1 MRVSGEDR
9 DRRMRLNWY
18 LGLSDFFRDHADAEI
33 DDETLERRKR
43 LNRDLGDIDD
53 IIGVM
58 NGIKKNKIFAPGP
71 LESAVSL
78 FEEDSDDPEIFD
90 SGDSISITLGLPN
103 AKPGEIGISVGK
115 DRIYIKLARI
125 GYAKEIELPLE
136 VVHEGSRATYKN
148 GVLDIVMMKAPGDT
162 PKVPVNG

>member
-9 DRRMRLNWY
+9 DRRKGLNWY

-33 DDETLERRKR
+33 DDETRERRKR

-53 IIGVM
+53 IIRVM
-58 NGIKKNKIFAPGP
+58 NGIKKDKIFALGP

-90 SGDSISITLGLPN
+90 SEDSISITLGLPN
-103 AKPGEIGISVGK
+103 AKPGEIEISMGK
-115 DRIYIKLARI
+115 DRISIRLARI

-136 VVHEGSRATYKN
+136 IVHAGSRATYKN
-148 GVLDIVMMKAPGDT
+148 GVLDIVVMKASRR
-162 PKVPVNG
+162 